1 MPATAR
7 GLVIAATIAS
17 IPTHCIDSMSARSEQ
32 QNIVTSMR
40 RLKSRLGEMG
50 MNPMIDAVI
59 VLATITVIVMSI
71 LVTLP

>member
-1 MPATAR
+1 
-7 GLVIAATIAS
+7 
-17 IPTHCIDSMSARSEQ
+17 MSARSEQ

-50 MNPMIDAVI
+50 MNPMTDAVI